1 MSAQGPDPDPRT
13 TPGLE
18 PGGGVSPGDMPP
30 DSSQTFATTHREPR
44 QTRKMA
50 VTWVIIVI
58 ATVVLVV
65 GFFLAYLIVY
75 LVNA

>member
-1 MSAQGPDPDPRT
+1 
-13 TPGLE
+13 
-18 PGGGVSPGDMPP
+18 
-30 DSSQTFATTHREPR
+30 
-44 QTRKMA
+44 MA